1 MSPDQTRTDPARTDP
16 ARSDHGRPG
25 REWPERELAVDLACQ
40 SAAFT
45 TDPFSDAF
53 ARSLPVLREAGYR
66 RVVLGPLDPTSR
78 GLTDLGRRIADA
90 GLAPV
95 TMAVQS
101 PEANV
106 ASPDPHV
113 RRRGFDQLRR
123 FVEMTA
129 RMGGDQLNGV
139 PYGVHG
145 DTASRPA
152 PEQLERVAAL
162 VGDVADEAAA
172 AGIMMTFEVVNRYE
186 IAVLNTAAE
195 AVRFVELSGSRN
207 LRIHLDTFHMAL
219 EEADLM
225 GAVAHALPHLGYLE
239 FGQSSRGLL
248 STGSLDLAAV
258 LEGVLQLGYT
268 GRFGVEG
275 FSRPLMDEP
284 VADALKI
291 WDTTFATGEEFAHD
305 AAVLFA
311 TDPVRRRDALQP
323 SG

>member
-1 MSPDQTRTDPARTDP
+1 MSLPASAAEPLQDSRV
-16 ARSDHGRPG
+16 R
-25 REWPERELAVDLACQ
+25 VDLACQ

-45 TDPFSDAF
+45 TDPFSSEF
-53 ARSLPVLREAGYR
+53 SHSLPLLKDAGYR
-66 RVVLGPLDPTSR
+66 RVVLGPLDPSSR
-78 GLTDLGRRIADA
+78 GIESLGERIRDA
-90 GLAPV
+90 GLAPI

-106 ASPDPHV
+106 MSDEPTV
-113 RRRGFDQLRR
+113 RRRGFEQLRR
-123 FVEMTA
+123 FVDMTG

-145 DTASRPA
+145 DITARPA
-152 PEQLERVAAL
+152 EGAFANTAQL

-172 AGIMMTFEVVNRYE
+172 AGILMTFEVVNRYE
-186 IAVLNTAAE
+186 TSVLNTAAQ

-207 LRIHLDTFHMAL
+207 LKIHLDTFHMAI
-219 EEADLM
+219 EEPDLL

-248 STGSLDLAAV
+248 STGSLDLPRI
-258 LEGVLQLGYT
+258 LEEVQALGYA

-275 FSRPLMDEP
+275 FSRATMQGP

-291 WDTTFATGEEFAHD
+291 WDTTFRTGEEFVRD
-305 AAVLFA
+305 AAALFA
-311 TDPVRRRDALQP
+311 
-323 SG
+323 

>member
-1 MSPDQTRTDPARTDP
+1 VTAVATAETRNSR
-16 ARSDHGRPG
+16 H
-25 REWPERELAVDLACQ
+25 LAVDLACQ

-45 TDPFSDAF
+45 TDPFSPEF
-53 ARSLPVLREAGYR
+53 TRSLPVLRDAGYR
-66 RVVLGPLDPTSR
+66 RVVLGPLDPSSR
-78 GLTDLGRRIADA
+78 GVADLAQRIGDA
-90 GLAPV
+90 GLVPI

-106 ASPDPHV
+106 GSEDPHV

-123 FVEMTA
+123 FVDLTV

-145 DTASRPA
+145 DARSRPA
-152 PEQLERVAAL
+152 EGRLARVAEL

-186 IAVLNTAAE
+186 TSVLNTAAE

-207 LRIHLDTFHMAL
+207 LRIHLDTFHMAI

-225 GAVAHALPHLGYLE
+225 GAIGHALPHLGYLE

-258 LEGVLQLGYT
+258 LEGTLALGYT

-275 FSRPLMDEP
+275 FSRSVMQGP

-291 WDTTFATGEEFAHD
+291 WDTTFASGEEFVHD

-311 TDPVRRRDALQP
+311 SDAVR
-323 SG
+323 SGSGHRHRSG

>member
-1 MSPDQTRTDPARTDP
+1 MSPDRMPTDPARTDP
-16 ARSDHGRPG
+16 ARSDRG
-25 REWPERELAVDLACQ
+25 LAVDLACQ

-53 ARSLPVLREAGYR
+53 ARSLPVLHEAGYR

-78 GLTDLGRRIADA
+78 GVTDLGRRIADA
-90 GLAPV
+90 GLAPI

-106 ASPDPHV
+106 ASSDPHV

-145 DTASRPA
+145 DTGARPA
-152 PEQLERVAAL
+152 PDQLARVAAL

-172 AGIMMTFEVVNRYE
+172 AGILMTFEVVNRYE
-186 IAVLNTAAE
+186 TAVLNTAAE

-207 LRIHLDTFHMAL
+207 LRIHLDTFHMAV
-219 EEADLM
+219 EEADPL

-258 LEGVLQLGYT
+258 LEGVLELGYT

-275 FSRPLMDEP
+275 FSRSLMDEP

-311 TDPVRRRDALQP
+311 ADPARRTRAALQP